1 MSLEPGPP
9 APAALAPARPLDVLL
24 GLGLLGVCHAAAAVT
39 TAGIA
44 LVFLGVLQLIYVVPI
59 SFAARRAN
67 RRGIATGLIVGASLT
82 FLLNA
87 ACWGML
93 MMKH

>member
-1 MSLEPGPP
+1 MSLEPGS
-9 APAALAPARPLDVLL
+9 PAALAPARPLDVLI
-24 GLGLLGVCHAAAAVT
+24 GLGLLVFCHVVAAIVT
-39 TAGIA
+39 SLIA

-59 SFAARRAN
+59 AFAARRAN
-67 RRGIATGLIVGASLT
+67 RKGIATGLIIGASLT

-93 MMKH
+93 MTR